1 MLCWLDEVEEQQR
14 RRSMGDTTWEG
25 PEERGRMS
33 VCVVV
38 VVVTVVVGGACGR

>member
-1 MLCWLDEVEEQQR
+1 MLCWLGEVEEQQ

-33 VCVVV
+33 VVVV
-38 VVVTVVVGGACGR
+38 VAVVVGGACGR